1 MVRNKIKFGIIILN
15 YFSYQETINCIESFS
30 KADRNDFKTFYV
42 IVDNGSSNESYKIL
56 NECYKTRD
64 DVSVIKLDQNI
75 GFAKGNN
82 EGYKYLNEKY
92 NCDYYIFSN
101 SDILV
106 PNNIFSWIS
115 TTYEKNNCDILGPDI
130 YAPKLGIH
138 QNPIK
143 KYTQIPLVVDIKIAK
158 KCIERFLIR
167 KFHVIIKTK
176 KNRNVVQENKEQVYG
191 CPVHGS
197 FIITNNKIFE
207 YYEDFFDNHTFLYME
222 EYLLYLRC
230 KKYGIRTLV
239 SLDGQVTHL
248 QGKSTDTSMSSVENK
263 KINRLDREIASMIIY
278 KKMLKKLL
286 YAEKEK
292 GHAN

>member
-1 MVRNKIKFGIIILN
+1 MVRNEIKFGIIILN

-30 KADRNDFKTFYV
+30 EADRNDFKVFYV
-42 IVDNGSSNESYKIL
+42 IVDNGSSNESYKVL
-56 NECYKTRD
+56 KEHYKTRD
-64 DVSVIKLDQNI
+64 DVSVIKLEQNV

-82 EGYKYLNEKY
+82 EGYKYMKKKY

-106 PNNIFSWIS
+106 PNNIFSWIC

-143 KYTQIPLVVDIKIAK
+143 KYTQIPMVVDIKIAK
-158 KCIERFLIR
+158 KRIEKFLIR
-167 KFHVIIKTK
+167 KFHVILKAK
-176 KNRNVVQENKEQVYG
+176 KNQNVVQGNKEQVYD

-207 YYEDFFDNHTFLYME
+207 YYEDFFDNQTFLYME

-230 KKYGIRTLV
+230 KKNGIRTLV

-263 KINRLDREIASMIIY
+263 KINRLNREFASMIIY

-286 YAEKEK
+286 YAKKEK

>member
-1 MVRNKIKFGIIILN
+1 MVRKEIKFGIIILN

-30 KADRNDFKTFYV
+30 QADRSDFKTFYV
-42 IVDNGSSNESYKIL
+42 VVDNGSLNESYIVLK
-56 NECYKTRD
+56 EHYKARD
-64 DVSVIKLDQNI
+64 DVSVIKLEQNV

-82 EGYKYLNEKY
+82 EGYKYLQEKY

-106 PNNIFSWIS
+106 PNNIFSWIY

-130 YAPKLGIH
+130 YAPRLGIH

-143 KYTQIPLVVDIKIAK
+143 KYTQVPMVVDIKIAK
-158 KCIERFLIR
+158 KCIERFLI
-167 KFHVIIKTK
+167 KHFHVILKAK
-176 KNRNVVQENKEQVYG
+176 KSKNIVQGNKEKFYDCQ
-191 CPVHGS
+191 VHGS

-207 YYEDFFDNHTFLYME
+207 YYEDFFDNQTFLYME

-230 KKYGIRTLV
+230 KKSGIRTLV
-239 SLDGQVTHL
+239 SLDEQIIHL
-248 QGKSTDTSMSSVENK
+248 QGKSTDASMNSAKNK
-263 KINRLDREIASMIIY
+263 KINRLNREITSMVIY

-286 YAEKEK
+286 YTEK
-292 GHAN
+292 GKRLC